1 MKKLTAVL
9 TAVLMV
15 ILSVSANAET
25 AATDLW
31 AQLSGQMFLFCSG
44 AGAWD
49 TDLTIE
55 EDGTFTGSYHDSEM
69 GETGEGYP
77 NGTVYGCLFHGQ
89 LSDPEPVDEYT
100 WTAKI
105 TVEQDEGQVPESI
118 EDGIRFVTAA
128 PYGLENA
135 QAVAIFLPGK
145 PVDSLP
151 EGFMAW
157 SHLGELEP
165 DAEVIPYYAIWNE
178 ADEAGFIAFVVSE
191 TVEGPLSG
199 GWTPAADPTVTE
211 ERKALFEKGISG
223 LLGVNYTPVA
233 YLGSQVVA
241 GTNHAFLCQMA
252 AVYPGAQ
259 PAYVIVYLYEDLQ
272 GNVSVLEIADFDIES
287 LCTYGA
293 GTEDTAETVDPSSM
307 ITAQI
312 VDGCYV
318 LTVQTDGRGEWRAD
332 DMAQDPSVVKLAS
345 SGLENGVFT
354 ACYAPAGDGE
364 TTVALRRMNVHD
376 TCDELYTFTLLVK
389 DGQVQESTGGSYQAA
404 PDESEI
410 YPFFSG
416 EWLEKDTQFTTL
428 TVTKPIS
435 DGWDVEILSPVSRGS
450 WVLRATVYYDCDNE
464 AFVYSDG
471 VKYDLIPGETLT
483 EREAASGLCGTLSFS
498 EADGRLLLTW
508 YDAENAEGET
518 VTFERAPAL
527 PAYMYTGDDP
537 IEGAIANYLAADEC
551 TENYLKEQGCV
562 TIPCPIIH
570 DVEMTDE
577 THAKVYGTFWILNY
591 AKRGQTLSNISGGE
605 YPAVILLEKVN
616 DLWQVVSM
624 EEAGDGTDYGED
636 IERFANGNKE
646 LENKYYAAAD
656 LGAPE
661 NQAVRTRFIKA
672 YVDAYGLNIT
682 EYQDYGWEPIPLQ

>member
-9 TAVLMV
+9 TAVLMM

-25 AATDLW
+25 AAADLW

-105 TVEQDEGQVPESI
+105 AVEQDEGQVPESI

-157 SHLGELEP
+157 SHLSELEP
-165 DAEVIPYYAIWNE
+165 VAEVIPYYAIWNE

-211 ERKALFEKGISG
+211 ERKALFEKGISR

-272 GNVSVLEIADFDIES
+272 GNVSVLEIADFDIGS

-318 LTVQTDGRGEWRAD
+318 MTVQTDGKGEWRAD
-332 DMAQDPSVVKLAS
+332 EMAQDDSVVTLAA
-345 SGLENGVFT
+345 SGVENGLFT
-354 ACYAPAGDGE
+354 ARYAPAGDGE
-364 TTVALRRMNVHD
+364 ASVVLRHYNEQD
-376 TCDELYTFTLLVK
+376 ACDELYTFTLLVK
-389 DGQVQESTGGSYQAA
+389 DGSVQEATGGSYQAS
-404 PDESEI
+404 PDESELN
-410 YPFFSG
+410 PVFSG
-416 EWLEKDTQFTTL
+416 EWLEKDTQFTSL
-428 TVTKPIS
+428 TVTQKIEG
-435 DGWDVEILSPVSRGS
+435 GWAVEITSPVSHGS
-450 WVLRATVYYDCDNE
+450 WVIRATVRYDCDYE

-471 VKYDLIPGETLT
+471 VRYDLIPGETIELK
-483 EREAASGLCGTLSFS
+483 EVQRGLWGTLSLS
-498 EADGRLLLTW
+498 GTMDHLLLTW
-508 YDAENAEGET
+508 YDMTDSGGET
-518 VTFERAPAL
+518 VTFERAPGL
-527 PAYMYTGDDP
+527 PAYAYSGNDP
-537 IEGAIANYLAADEC
+537 IVGAVADFLVADGRAKEYL
-551 TENYLKEQGCV
+551 TEQGYV

-570 DVEMTDE
+570 ATEMTDE
-577 THAKVYGTFWILNY
+577 SHAKVYGTFWILNY
-591 AKRGQTLSNISGGE
+591 VKRGEKLFNISGGE
-605 YPAVILLEKVN
+605 YPAIIHLEKTN
-616 DLWQVVSM
+616 GQWQVTEM
-624 EEAGDGTDYGED
+624 EESGSGED
-636 IERFANGNKE
+636 YADDIKKFANGNKD
-646 LENKYYAAAD
+646 LEDRYFAGGD
-656 LGAPE
+656 LGAEE

-672 YVDAYGLNIT
+672 YVEANSLNIT
-682 EYQDYGWEPIPLQ
+682 AYQDFGWDPVPLE